1 LNEFLVKE
9 KIMRCIHAS
18 LVLFSIAPLLVPYTN
33 ANTVVYPNNEIALLE
48 SVTVYGRRMDLLG
61 SSISAAEG
69 VIGSAEIENRPVLRT
84 GEILEFVPGMVVTQH
99 SGSGKANQYFLRGFN
114 LDHGTDFATSI
125 DSMPVNMRS
134 HGHGQGYTD
143 LNFIIPELI
152 QDITYR
158 KGPYYAEVGDF
169 SGAGAAQ
176 FSLKNSLDR
185 NALSVT
191 AGEYD
196 YQRLYTATQ
205 LAVGAGNLLLGAE
218 AQTYAGPWADID
230 EDVEKTNL
238 LLRYSSRIADGDFSV
253 TAMGYRNRWNSADQ
267 IPQRA
272 VDLGVIDALGSL
284 DTDVGGDSSRYSL
297 SSQWTNENWSVSG
310 YLVDSNLNL
319 FSNFTY
325 FLDDPI
331 NGDEFEQVDD
341 RQIMGGEIA
350 RKWQANLA
358 GKAITNKV
366 GLQIRHDAIDEV
378 ALYKTRVRERISATR
393 VDAIDETS
401 LALFAQSDI
410 QLSEKLRAHLG
421 VRHDYLTVDVHS
433 DRAQNSGDA
442 ADGMTNVKGG
452 LSYSINDQLETY
464 INLGQGFHSND
475 ARGAT
480 IVVDPVAGE
489 LIDPVDLLS
498 RSQGAEVG
506 AKLFDSKRYSI
517 STSLWYLELDS
528 ELLFVGDA
536 GNTEASRASE
546 RSGIEIAS
554 YFWFTDG
561 WSIDTELAWT
571 RSRFIGNEK
580 EEGKYVDGSLPF
592 VASAGISYT
601 PAPTGFHGALR
612 YRHFAARVLD
622 SFDQQPAGATQVVNL
637 GVGYRWQQWSV
648 GLDIFNLL
656 DSTDHDIDYFYS
668 SRLPGEASE
677 GVEDLHFHPV
687 EPRSVRFNLQVAF

>member
-1 LNEFLVKE
+1 
-9 KIMRCIHAS
+9 MRIKNGLTGYCFA
-18 LVLFSIAPLLVPYTN
+18 LGVTPLFAYGAANAAPNNGEMLLVEN
-33 ANTVVYPNNEIALLE
+33 VI
-48 SVTVYGRRMDLLG
+48 VYGYRTDLLG
-61 SSISAAEG
+61 TSIAAAEG
-69 VIGSAEIENRPVLRT
+69 IVGSAEIAARPVSRT

-114 LDHGTDFATSI
+114 LDHGTDFATSV
-125 DSMPVNMRS
+125 DAMPINMRS

-152 QDITYR
+152 QDIQYR

-185 NALSVT
+185 SEVNLT
-191 AGEYD
+191 AGDFD

-205 LAVGAGNLLLGAE
+205 LDLDSGRLLLGVE
-218 AQTYAGPWADID
+218 AQRYDGLWTDID
-230 EDVEKTNL
+230 EDVHKTNL
-238 LLRYSSRIADGDFSV
+238 LMRYSSRLAGGEFSL
-253 TAMGYRNRWNSADQ
+253 TAMGYRNRWNAADQ

-272 VDLGVIDALGSL
+272 VEQGIIDSLGSL

-297 SSQWTNENWSVSG
+297 STQWVNPNWSMSA
-310 YLVDSNLNL
+310 YLVDSDLNL

-341 RQIMGGEIA
+341 RQLMGGEIV
-350 RKWQANLA
+350 RNWQADLA
-358 GKAITNKV
+358 GKSTTNKV
-366 GLQIRHDAIDEV
+366 GVQVRHDAIDEV
-378 ALYKTRVRERISATR
+378 GLYKTRARERLSSTR

-401 LALFAQSDI
+401 LAIFAQSDI
-410 QLSEKLRAHLG
+410 QLTAKLRTHLG
-421 VRHDYLTVDVHS
+421 LRHDYLQVDVRS
-433 DRAQNSGDA
+433 DLAPNSGDA
-442 ADGMTNVKGG
+442 SDGMTNVKGG

-464 INLGQGFHSND
+464 LNLGQGFHSND

-480 IVVDPVAGE
+480 IVVDPVSGE
-489 LIDPVDLLS
+489 MTDPVDLLS

-517 STSLWYLELDS
+517 SASLWHLELDS

-546 RSGIEIAS
+546 RSGVEVAS
-554 YFWFTDG
+554 YFWFAQG
-561 WSIDTELAWT
+561 WSVDTELAWT
-571 RSRFIGNEK
+571 RSRFTGNEI

-592 VASAGISYT
+592 VASAGISYA
-601 PAPTGFHGALR
+601 PAATGFHGALR

-622 SFDQQPAGATQVVNL
+622 SFDQHQADATHVVNL
-637 GVGYRWQQWSV
+637 GLGYRWQQWSV
-648 GLDIFNLL
+648 GLDILNLF
-656 DSTDHDIDYFYS
+656 DSADHDIDYLYP
-668 SRLPGEASE
+668 SRLPGEADE

-687 EPRSVRFNLQVAF
+687 EPRSLRLRLQASF

>member
-1 LNEFLVKE
+1 MNKLNVCFIILSAVPFF
-9 KIMRCIHAS
+9 AS
-18 LVLFSIAPLLVPYTN
+18 ATN
-33 ANTVVYPNNEIALLE
+33 ANNSASAKNEIAMLE

-61 SSISAAEG
+61 TSISAAEG
-69 VIGSAEIENRPVLRT
+69 VIGSADIENRPVLRT

-114 LDHGTDFATSI
+114 LDHGTDFATSV
-125 DSMPVNMRS
+125 DAMPVNMRS

-152 QDITYR
+152 QEIQYR

-176 FSLKNSLDR
+176 FSLKNTLDK
-185 NALSVT
+185 NALSLT
-191 AGEYD
+191 AGEYA

-205 LAVGAGNLLLGAE
+205 VDVAAGQLVLGVE
-218 AQTYAGPWADID
+218 AQTYAGPWTDID
-230 EDVEKTNL
+230 EDVHKTNL
-238 LLRYSSRIADGDFSV
+238 LVRYSSSIGGGDFSL
-253 TAMGYRNRWNSADQ
+253 TAMGYRNRWSAADQ

-272 VDLGVIDALGSL
+272 VDQGVIDVLGSL
-284 DTDVGGDSSRYSL
+284 DTDVGGNSNRYSL
-297 SSQWTNENWSVSG
+297 SSQWTNPQWAVSG
-310 YLVDSNLNL
+310 YLVDSYLNL

-325 FLDDPI
+325 FLDDPV

-341 RQIMGGEIA
+341 RQLMGGEIA
-350 RKWQANLA
+350 RNWRAELA
-358 GKAITNKV
+358 GKSVTNKIGV
-366 GLQIRHDAIDEV
+366 QIRRDAIDEV
-378 ALYKTRVRERISATR
+378 GLYQTRAHERVSATR

-410 QLSEKLRAHLG
+410 QLNEKLRAHAGL
-421 VRHDYLTVDVHS
+421 RYDYLAVDVQS
-433 DRAQNSGDA
+433 DLAQNSGDA
-442 ADGMTNVKGG
+442 ADGMTNLKGG

-464 INLGQGFHSND
+464 VNLGQGFHSND

-480 IVVDPVAGE
+480 IVVDPVSGE
-489 LIDPVDLLS
+489 SSEPVDLLS

-506 AKLFDSKRYSI
+506 AKLFDSNRYSI

-546 RSGIEIAS
+546 RSGIEVAS
-554 YFWFTDG
+554 YFWFAQG

-571 RSRFIGNEK
+571 RSRFTDNEV

-592 VASAGISYT
+592 VASAGISYA
-601 PAPTGFHGALR
+601 PAATGFHGALR
-612 YRHFAARVLD
+612 YRYFAARVLD
-622 SFDQQPAGATQVVNL
+622 SFNQHKADATQVVNL
-637 GVGYRWQQWSV
+637 GLGYRWQQWSV
-648 GLDIFNLL
+648 GVDILNLF
-656 DSTDHDIDYFYS
+656 DSTDHDIDYFYA
-668 SRLPGEASE
+668 SRLPGEADE

-687 EPRSVRFNLQVAF
+687 EPRSVRLCLQASF

>member
-1 LNEFLVKE
+1 
-9 KIMRCIHAS
+9 MRNNSVS
-18 LVLFSIAPLLVPYTN
+18 LILFSMAPLLAPFSN
-33 ANTVVYPNNEIALLE
+33 ANDIVYSNNDIAMLE
-48 SVTVYGRRMDLLG
+48 TVTVYGRQMDLLG
-61 SSISAAEG
+61 TSISAAEG
-69 VIGSAEIENRPVLRT
+69 VIGSADIENRPVLRT

-114 LDHGTDFATSI
+114 LDHGTDFATSV
-125 DSMPVNMRS
+125 DAMPINMRS

-152 QDITYR
+152 QDIVYR
-158 KGPYYAEVGDF
+158 KGPYYSEIGDF

-176 FSLKNSLDR
+176 FSLKNALDK
-185 NALSVT
+185 NALSIT

-196 YQRLYTATQ
+196 YQRLYTAAQMDVAAGQ
-205 LAVGAGNLLLGAE
+205 LVLGVE
-218 AQTYAGPWADID
+218 TQTYAGPWTDID

-238 LLRYSSRIADGDFSV
+238 LLRYSSRIAGGDFSM

-272 VDLGVIDALGSL
+272 VDQGVIDALGSL
-284 DTDVGGDSSRYSL
+284 DTNVGGDSSRYSV
-297 SSQWTNENWSVSG
+297 SSQWKNQHWSVSG
-310 YLVDSNLNL
+310 YLVDSDLNL

-341 RQIMGGEIA
+341 RQLMGGEIV
-350 RKWQANLA
+350 RHWQANVA
-358 GKAITNKV
+358 GKSVANKV
-366 GLQIRHDAIDEV
+366 GLQVRHDAIDEV
-378 ALYKTRVRERISATR
+378 GLYKTRARERISATR

-421 VRHDYLTVDVHS
+421 LRHDYLTVDVQS
-433 DRAQNSGDA
+433 DLTQNSGA
-442 ADGMTNVKGG
+442 ASDGMTNLKGG
-452 LSYSINDQLETY
+452 LSYSINDQFETY
-464 INLGQGFHSND
+464 FNIGQGFHSND

-480 IVVDPVAGE
+480 IVVDPVSGE
-489 LIDPVDLLS
+489 LTDPVDLLS

-506 AKLFDSKRYSI
+506 AKLFDSKHYSI
-517 STSLWYLELDS
+517 STSLWYLESDS

-546 RSGIEIAS
+546 RSGIEVAS
-554 YFWFTDG
+554 YFWFAQG

-571 RSRFIGNEK
+571 RSRFIGNEM

-592 VASAGISYT
+592 VASAGISYA
-601 PAPTGFHGALR
+601 PATTGFHGALR

-622 SFDQQPAGATQVVNL
+622 SFNQQKADATQVVNL
-637 GVGYRWQQWSV
+637 GLGYRWQQWSV
-648 GLDIFNLL
+648 GVDILNLF
-656 DSTDHDIDYFYS
+656 DSTDHDIDYFYA
-668 SRLPGEASE
+668 SRLSGEAEE

-687 EPRSVRFNLQVAF
+687 EPRSVRLRLQATF

>member
-1 LNEFLVKE
+1 
-9 KIMRCIHAS
+9 MRSISAS
-18 LVLFSIAPLLVPYTN
+18 LILFSIVPLLVPYTN
-33 ANTVVYPNNEIALLE
+33 ANTVVYPENEIAMVE
-48 SVTVYGRRMDLLG
+48 TVSVYGRRMDLLG

-69 VIGSAEIENRPVLRT
+69 MIGSADIENRPVSRT

-114 LDHGTDFATSI
+114 LDHGTDFATSV
-125 DSMPVNMRS
+125 DAMPVNMRS

-152 QDITYR
+152 QDIAYR

-169 SGAGAAQ
+169 SGAGAAH
-176 FSLKNSLDR
+176 FSLKNTLDR
-185 NALSVT
+185 NALNITV
-191 AGEYD
+191 GEYA
-196 YQRLYTATQ
+196 YQRLYSATEIVLASGQ
-205 LAVGAGNLLLGAE
+205 LVLGIE
-218 AQTYAGPWADID
+218 AQTYAGPWTDID
-230 EDVEKTNL
+230 EDVHKTNL
-238 LLRYSSRIADGDFSV
+238 LLRYSSRIGDGDFSL
-253 TAMGYRNRWNSADQ
+253 TAMGYRNRWDSADQ

-272 VDLGVIDALGSL
+272 VDQGVIDALGSL
-284 DTDVGGDSSRYSL
+284 DTDVGGDSSRHSV
-297 SSQWTNENWSVSG
+297 SSQWINQQWAISG

-325 FLDDPI
+325 FLDDPV

-341 RQIMGGEIA
+341 RQIIGGEMV
-350 RKWQANLA
+350 RKWHANLA
-358 GKAITNKV
+358 GKKITNKLGV
-366 GLQIRHDAIDEV
+366 QIRHDTIDEV
-378 ALYKTRVRERISATR
+378 GLYKTRARERISATR

-401 LALFAQSDI
+401 LALFAQSEI
-410 QLSEKLRAHLG
+410 PLSEKLRVHLG
-421 VRHDYLTVDVHS
+421 VRHDYLTVDVQS
-433 DRAQNSGDA
+433 DLAQNSGEA
-442 ADGMTNVKGG
+442 SDGMTNIKGG
-452 LSYSINDQLETY
+452 LSFSLNDQFETY
-464 INLGQGFHSND
+464 INFGQGFHSND

-480 IVVDPVAGE
+480 IVVDPVSGE
-489 LIDPVDLLS
+489 LTDPVDLLS

-506 AKLFDSKRYSI
+506 AKLFDSKCYSI
-517 STSLWYLELDS
+517 STSLWFLELDS

-546 RSGIEIAS
+546 RSGIEVAS
-554 YFWFTDG
+554 YFWFAQG

-571 RSRFIGNEK
+571 RSRFIGNEL

-592 VASAGISYT
+592 VASAGISYA
-601 PAPTGFHGALR
+601 PAATGFHGALR

-622 SFDQQPAGATQVVNL
+622 SFDQQPSGATQVVNL
-637 GVGYRWQQWSV
+637 GLGYRWQQWSV
-648 GLDIFNLL
+648 GLDILNLF

>member
-1 LNEFLVKE
+1 MCVKNSFTGYCLALS
-9 KIMRCIHAS
+9 ITP
-18 LVLFSIAPLLVPYTN
+18 LFVNIAANAAPNSGEMLLVEN
-33 ANTVVYPNNEIALLE
+33 VVVYGYR
-48 SVTVYGRRMDLLG
+48 TDLLG
-61 SSISAAEG
+61 TSIAAAEG
-69 VIGSAEIENRPVLRT
+69 IIGSAEIAARPVSRT

-114 LDHGTDFATSI
+114 LDHGTDFATAV
-125 DSMPVNMRS
+125 DAMPINMRS

-152 QDITYR
+152 QDIQYR

-176 FSLKNSLDR
+176 FSLKNSLDKSEV
-185 NALSVT
+185 NLT
-191 AGEYD
+191 AGD
-196 YQRLYTATQ
+196 YGYRRLYSATQ
-205 LAVGAGNLLLGAE
+205 LDLKSGRLLFGVE
-218 AQTYAGPWADID
+218 AQRYDGPWTDID
-230 EDVEKTNL
+230 EDVDKTNL
-238 LLRYSSRIADGDFSV
+238 LVRYSSRLAGGEFSL
-253 TAMGYRNRWNSADQ
+253 TAMGYRNRWNAADQ

-272 VDLGVIDALGSL
+272 VEQGIIDSLGSL
-284 DTDVGGDSSRYSL
+284 DTDVGGDSSRYSI
-297 SSQWTNENWSVSG
+297 STQWANPNWAMSA
-310 YLVDSNLNL
+310 YIVDSDLNL

-341 RQIMGGEIA
+341 RQLLGGEIV
-350 RKWQANLA
+350 RNWQADVA
-358 GKAITNKV
+358 GKSATQKV
-366 GLQIRHDAIDEV
+366 GVQIRHDAIDEV
-378 ALYKTRVRERISATR
+378 GLYKTRARNRLTSTR

-410 QLSEKLRAHLG
+410 QLTAKLRTHLG
-421 VRHDYLTVDVHS
+421 LRHDYLQVDVRS
-433 DRAQNSGDA
+433 DLAPNSGDA
-442 ADGMTNVKGG
+442 SDGMTNVKGG

-464 INLGQGFHSND
+464 LNLGQGFHSND

-480 IVVDPVAGE
+480 IVVDPVSGE
-489 LIDPVDLLS
+489 MTDPVDLLS

-517 STSLWYLELDS
+517 SASLWHLELDS

-546 RSGIEIAS
+546 RSGVEVAS
-554 YFWFTDG
+554 YFWFAQG
-561 WSIDTELAWT
+561 WSVDTELAWT
-571 RSRFIGNEK
+571 RSRFTGNEI

-592 VASAGISYT
+592 VASAGISYA
-601 PAPTGFHGALR
+601 PAATGFHGALR

-622 SFDQQPAGATQVVNL
+622 SFDQHQADATQVVNL
-637 GVGYRWQQWSV
+637 GLGYRWQQWSV
-648 GLDIFNLL
+648 GLDILNLF
-656 DSTDHDIDYFYS
+656 DSADHDIDYFYP
-668 SRLPGEASE
+668 SRLSGEADE

-687 EPRSVRFNLQVAF
+687 EPRSLRVRLQASF

>member
-1 LNEFLVKE
+1 MRVKN
-9 KIMRCIHAS
+9 S
-18 LVLFSIAPLLVPYTN
+18 LTGYCVALTATSLLANVAANAAPNNSEMLLVEN
-33 ANTVVYPNNEIALLE
+33 
-48 SVTVYGRRMDLLG
+48 VTVYGYRTDLLG
-61 SSISAAEG
+61 TSIAAAEG
-69 VIGSAEIENRPVLRT
+69 IIGSAEIAARPVSRT

-114 LDHGTDFATSI
+114 LDHGTDFATSV
-125 DSMPVNMRS
+125 DVMPINMRS

-152 QDITYR
+152 QDIQYR

-176 FSLKNSLDR
+176 FALKNSLDKSEV
-185 NALSVT
+185 NLT
-191 AGEYD
+191 AGDFD

-205 LAVGAGNLLLGAE
+205 LDLDSGSLLLGVE
-218 AQTYAGPWADID
+218 AQRYAGPWTDID
-230 EDVEKTNL
+230 EDVDKTNL
-238 LLRYSSRIADGDFSV
+238 LVRYSSRLAGGEFSL

-272 VDLGVIDALGSL
+272 VDQGVIDALGSL

-297 SSQWTNENWSVSG
+297 SSQWINQQWAVSG
-310 YLVDSNLNL
+310 YLVDSDLNL

-341 RQIMGGEIA
+341 RQLMGGEIV
-350 RKWQANLA
+350 RNWQADLA
-358 GKAITNKV
+358 GKSTTNKV
-366 GLQIRHDAIDEV
+366 GVQVRHDAIDEV
-378 ALYKTRVRERISATR
+378 GLYKTRARERLPATR

-401 LALFAQSDI
+401 LSLFAQSEV
-410 QLSEKLRAHLG
+410 QLNEKLRAHLG
-421 VRHDYLTVDVHS
+421 VRHDYLTVDVQS
-433 DRAQNSGDA
+433 DLAQNSGDA
-442 ADGMTNVKGG
+442 SDGMTNVKGG

-480 IVVDPVAGE
+480 IVVDPVSGE
-489 LIDPVDLLS
+489 LTDPVDLLS

-517 STSLWYLELDS
+517 STSLWHLELDS

-546 RSGIEIAS
+546 RSGVEVAS
-554 YFWFTDG
+554 YFWFAQG

-571 RSRFIGNEK
+571 RSRFTDKEM

-592 VASAGISYT
+592 VVSAGISYA
-601 PAPTGFHGALR
+601 PAATGFHGALR

-622 SFDQQPAGATQVVNL
+622 SFDQHQADATQVVNL
-637 GVGYRWQQWSV
+637 GLGYRWQQWSV
-648 GLDIFNLL
+648 GLDILNLF
-656 DSTDHDIDYFYS
+656 DSTDHDIDYFYP
-668 SRLPGEASE
+668 SRLSGEADE

-687 EPRSVRFNLQVAF
+687 EPRSLRVRLQASF

>member
-1 LNEFLVKE
+1 MRRLNACFFVLSATPFLASVTQAQNSVNE
-9 KIMRCIHAS
+9 K
-18 LVLFSIAPLLVPYTN
+18 N
-33 ANTVVYPNNEIALLE
+33 AVAMLE
-48 SVTVYGRRMDLLG
+48 NVTVYGRRMDLLG
-61 SSISAAEG
+61 TSISAAEG
-69 VIGSAEIENRPVLRT
+69 VIGSVEIENRPVLRT

-114 LDHGTDFATSI
+114 LDHGTDFATSV
-125 DSMPVNMRS
+125 DAMPVNMRS

-176 FSLKNSLDR
+176 FSLKNTLDK
-185 NALSVT
+185 NALSLT
-191 AGEYD
+191 TGDYD
-196 YQRLYTATQ
+196 YQRLYTATRID
-205 LAVGAGNLLLGAE
+205 VGAGQLLLGVE

-230 EDVEKTNL
+230 EDVRKTNL
-238 LLRYSSRIADGDFSV
+238 LVRYSSSIGGGDFSL

-272 VDLGVIDALGSL
+272 IDQGLINFLGSL

-297 SSQWTNENWSVSG
+297 SSQWTNQHWTVSG

-341 RQIMGGEIA
+341 RQLMGGEIV
-350 RKWQANLA
+350 RNWQANVA
-358 GKAITNKV
+358 GKSVTNKV
-366 GLQIRHDAIDEV
+366 GMQIRHDAIDEV
-378 ALYKTRVRERISATR
+378 GLYKTRARERLSATR
-393 VDAIDETS
+393 IDAIDETS
-401 LALFAQSDI
+401 LALFAQSEL
-410 QLSEKLRAHLG
+410 QLSEKLRVHLG
-421 VRHDYLTVDVHS
+421 TRHDYLTVDVKS
-433 DRAQNSGDA
+433 DLAQNSGDA
-442 ADGMTNVKGG
+442 ADGMTNIKGG
-452 LSYSINDQLETY
+452 LSYSISDQLETY
-464 INLGQGFHSND
+464 LNLGQGFHSND

-480 IVVDPVAGE
+480 IVVDPVSGE
-489 LIDPVDLLS
+489 LTDPVDLLS

-506 AKLFDSKRYSI
+506 AKLFDNNRYSI

-536 GNTEASRASE
+536 GNTEASRASD
-546 RSGIEIAS
+546 RSGVEVAS
-554 YFWFTDG
+554 YFWFAQG

-571 RSRFIGNEK
+571 RSRFAGNEK

-592 VASAGISYT
+592 VASAGISYA
-601 PAPTGFHGALR
+601 PAATGFHGALR

-622 SFDQQPAGATQVVNL
+622 SFDQHKADATQVVNL
-637 GVGYRWQQWSV
+637 GLGYRWQQWSMEV
-648 GLDIFNLL
+648 DILNLF
-656 DSTDHDIDYFYS
+656 DSADHDIDYFYP
-668 SRLPGEASE
+668 SRLSGEADD

-687 EPRSVRFNLQVAF
+687 EPRSVRLRLQASF